1 MLSHTAAALR
11 TGGSSPPASSTAAR
25 ASASSRP
32 SSSNG
37 GGEEVTIRQ
46 FRPGDEEAVVAIF
59 KRGFMEYLTEEYFPA
74 EGLAERRLA
83 RAAEL
88 ERQCSDPDDMGDIM
102 GAYVAPG
109 GKGNFFVATLG
120 EEVVGCVGAI
130 VRSPDSVR
138 EKRKQDHLPASWAP
152 LGVPELE
159 EPGVVRPLTPAPDPH
174 SSAAGG

>member
-25 ASASSRP
+25 ASL
-32 SSSNG
+32 SSSSGG

-59 KRGFMEYLTEEYFPA
+59 KRGFMEYLNEEHFPA

-88 ERQCSDPDDMGDIM
+88 EARESSVI
-102 GAYVAPG
+102 APSAPTAS
-109 GKGNFFVATLG
+109 AT
-120 EEVVGCVGAI
+120 
-130 VRSPDSVR
+130 
-138 EKRKQDHLPASWAP
+138 
-152 LGVPELE
+152 
-159 EPGVVRPLTPAPDPH
+159 
-174 SSAAGG
+174 

>member
-1 MLSHTAAALR
+1 M
-11 TGGSSPPASSTAAR
+11 
-25 ASASSRP
+25 
-32 SSSNG
+32 
-37 GGEEVTIRQ
+37 
-46 FRPGDEEAVVAIF
+46 AIF
-59 KRGFMEYLTEEYFPA
+59 KRGFMEYLTEEHFPA

-102 GAYVAPG
+102 GAYVDPAR

-130 VRSPDSVR
+130 VRSPESVR

-159 EPGVVRPLTPAPDPH
+159 EPGVVRPLSPPPTRL
-174 SSAAGG
+174 SFLCGG